1 MTKASLWIEGDF
13 TGSSEPFTHLVRLH
27 IPHTL
32 CSWHKLLRFYC
43 VLERDMLPAACTQ
56 ERSISQAMLPMMGY
70 NWTAVCLLLLP
81 ISSAW
86 LHVQVLARQDVLRI
100 QAVVLIRH
108 GVVLRQ
114 DLLSREALQRRNTF
128 AASHDSYHARS
139 CA

>member
-1 MTKASLWIEGDF
+1 MKDTYSL
-13 TGSSEPFTHLVRLH
+13 
-27 IPHTL
+27 
-32 CSWHKLLRFYC
+32 LLILRKQSF
-43 VLERDMLPAACTQ
+43 
-56 ERSISQAMLPMMGY
+56 SQAMLPIIAY

-86 LHVQVLARQDVLRI
+86 LHVQVLARQDVLLI

-114 DLLSREALQRRNTF
+114 DLLSREALQRRNTL